1 MRRPRLRCA
10 VAAAALGLAAC
21 AGPAAAATP
30 PRPLPGWPV
39 DTPAGTVHRGPDRG
53 VVVISR
59 DGFDF
64 AVTAFRRDGRRLWRS
79 ARRASCGNCDEGP
92 QREALQPDGT
102 YGPIGPEGD
111 DIWAVDRRGRVV
123 PGCSGAVSA
132 DGSCVLGGSLSID
145 GTNGTPFV
153 AAALA
158 GARLWT
164 VEVPGLSWL
173 DESGVPPVVARDLAG
188 LAYAAF
194 ERPTDLATGTVP
206 AGRLVAVDPAT
217 RTIAWSRTGPSAVL
231 TALRSGVLASEG
243 AGLVALRADG
253 SVLWTRPIAAGQTV
267 SAADVAYDARRDR
280 VYVGRRGRHPGVTAL
295 DGATGAQLWRT
306 ATRDRARLLSAGA
319 RGHVYVAVDTPGAT
333 AIRAIRLSGA
343 RRWQRRTG
351 RLVTGAAELANG
363 TVAVSAGSGFP
374 APGTGILTILDP
386 R

>member
-1 MRRPRLRCA
+1 MRRPGLRFA
-10 VAAAALGLAAC
+10 VAAAALGLAAS
-21 AGPAAAATP
+21 AIPAAAAAT

-64 AVTAFRRDGRRLWRS
+64 AVTALRRDGRRLWRS

-92 QREALQPDGT
+92 QPERLQPDGT
-102 YGPIGPEGD
+102 YGPIGAEGD
-111 DIWAVDRRGRVV
+111 DVWAVDRRGRVV
-123 PGCSGAVSA
+123 TGCSGAVSA
-132 DGSCVLGGSLSID
+132 DGTCVFGGSS
-145 GTNGTPFV
+145 GPGPTPPVPFL

-158 GARLWT
+158 GTRLWT

-173 DESGVPPVVARDLAG
+173 DEFDVPPVVGRDDAG
-188 LAYAAF
+188 RAYAAF
-194 ERPTDLATGTVP
+194 GRPTELTTGIVL
-206 AGRLVAVDPAT
+206 AGRLVALDPA
-217 RTIAWSRTGPSAVL
+217 AQVVVWDRTGPGGVL

-253 SVLWTRPIAAGQTV
+253 GVTWTRPIAAGQTV

-280 VYVGRRGRHPGVTAL
+280 VYLGRRGRHPGVTAL

-306 ATRDRARLLSAGA
+306 TTRDRARLLSAGA
-319 RGHVYVAVDTPGAT
+319 RGPVYVAVDTPGAT
-333 AIRAIRLSGA
+333 GIRAVRLSGA
-343 RRWQRRTG
+343 VKWQRRTG

-374 APGTGILTILDP
+374 APGAGILSVLDP